1 MMDPLRSLD
10 DLRRARRDLAARTGA
25 EVTVRVCS
33 TGCRAL
39 GAMEVCQALEA
50 EVARRGLGE
59 RVRVVRAGC
68 HGLCAGAV
76 TMVIDPKGIFYQLVT
91 PEDAAEIVEQT
102 VLGGKRIRRL
112 CVSAQGRTYWRRKD
126 IPFFRHQ
133 TRLVLRNCG
142 VVDPQSLDD
151 AIACGAYQA
160 AGTVLAEMSPEQV
173 IAEVLSSGLR
183 GRGGAGFPTGRKWQL
198 ARAAQGEP
206 KYVICNADEGDPG
219 AFMDRAVLEG
229 DPHLVVEGMLIGAY
243 AIGAARGVVY
253 VRAEYPIAIEHTEKA
268 LAQARQAGLL
278 GRDILGSGF
287 DFDID
292 IRKGAGAFVCGEET
306 ALIASAEGRRGM
318 PRPRPPFPA
327 QCGLNGRP
335 TNINNV
341 ETWANVPRIMEMG
354 AEAYSAIG
362 TEGSKGTKIFA
373 LAGRIHNTGLVEVPM
388 GTTLRQII
396 FDVGGGI
403 PRGRKFKAAQIGGPS
418 GGCVPGPHLD
428 VPLDYDSVQ
437 RIGAIMGS
445 GGLIVMDEA
454 TCMVDIARFFT
465 DFCQKE
471 SCGKC
476 APCRVG
482 TRRMLE
488 ILERICRGEGEMADI
503 DRLEELGRVIQEA
516 SLCGLGQT
524 APNPVLSTI
533 RHFRGEYEAHIRE
546 KRCPSHACEALA
558 PISCT
563 SACAAHVNVPEY
575 IALIAEGRFAGALEV
590 IRRRNPFP
598 SVCGRACHHPCE
610 TFCRRGDVDDPVA
623 IRQLKRFLTD
633 WEESVPDPPLKW
645 RGPRYGRVAVV
656 GSGPAGLTAA
666 YFLAL
671 AGRDVTVFE
680 VLDTVGGMLAVGIP
694 KYRLPEEALARDI
707 EYIRRAGVNVVTG
720 RRIHALQELRRE
732 GFDAIFIATGA
743 HVAGKLGVPGEDLDG
758 VLDAL
763 TFLRQVCR
771 RELTRIDGR
780 VIVIGGGNAAIDSAR
795 AALRLGA
802 ELVTIL
808 YRRTAEEMPA
818 TRDEIEDALIEG
830 VQVRFLTAIH
840 EIEGD
845 GRARAVRC
853 IQMRLGDAD
862 ESGRRRPIP
871 VPGSEDT
878 IDCDWVIAAVG
889 QYPDLAFA
897 MEDERVVFGDG
908 RLKVDPV
915 TLRTDGGDVFAGGD
929 AVTGDPVRQTADGAN
944 VFAGGDAV
952 TGPATIIDAI
962 AAGQQAAV
970 AIDAFL
976 GGKGELPPDH
986 GWAAPCKPDDVKAA
1000 HPRHRVRALPMF
1012 ERKGTF
1018 EEVIIGYSHEDACD
1032 EAHRCLRC
1040 DLE

>member
-76 TMVIDPKGIFYQLVT
+76 TMVIDPRGIFYQLVT

-102 VLGGKRIRRL
+102 VLGGKKIRRL

-465 DFCQKE
+465 EFVQTE

-476 APCRVG
+476 VPCRVG

-488 ILERICRGEGEMADI
+488 ILNRIVAGDGRPEDVDA
-503 DRLEELGRVIQEA
+503 LVELGETIREG

-533 RHFRGEYEAHIRE
+533 RHFRDEYDAHIVE
-546 KRCPSHACEALA
+546 HRCPANACEALVTT
-558 PISCT
+558 SCS
-563 SACAAHVNVPEY
+563 SACPAHVNVPEY
-575 IALIAEGRFAGALEV
+575 VGLIAEGRFADALEV
-590 IRRRNPFP
+590 IRRRNPLP
-598 SVCGRACHHPCE
+598 SVCGRACDHPCQA
-610 TFCRRGDVDDPVA
+610 FCRRGDVDEPVA
-623 IRQLKRFLTD
+623 IRHLKRFVTD
-633 WEESVPDPPLKW
+633 RVRGPGNPPVW
-645 RGPRYGRVAVV
+645 RGPRKGRVAVV

-666 YFLAL
+666 YFLATM
-671 AGRDVTVFE
+671 GRDVKVFE
-680 VLDTVGGMLAVGIP
+680 AKEVIGGVLATGIP
-694 KYRLPEEALARDI
+694 AYRLPAETLQRDI
-707 EYIRRAGVNVVTG
+707 DYIRSAGVEIEIS
-720 RRIHALQELRRE
+720 RRVGSLRELRE
-732 GFDAIFIATGA
+732 AGFDAVFVAVGA
-743 HVAGKLGVPGEDLDG
+743 QKGRRLGVPGELLPG
-758 VLDAL
+758 VRDSLE
-763 TFLRQVCR
+763 FLREAR
-771 RELTRIDGR
+771 AGDGHPLSGT
-780 VIVIGGGNAAIDSAR
+780 VAVIGGGNAAIDAAR
-795 AALRLGA
+795 TAMRLGA
-802 ELVTIL
+802 GRVVLL
-808 YRRTAEEMPA
+808 YRRGREEMPA
-818 TRDEIEDALIEG
+818 IPEEIEEALHEG
-830 VQVRFLTAIH
+830 VEMHFLVAPVA
-840 EIEGD
+840 IEGD
-845 GRARAVRC
+845 GRVQAVRC
-853 IQMRLGDAD
+853 CEMELGEAD
-862 ESGRRRPIP
+862 ESGRRRPVPRPGGEVTIP
-871 VPGSEDT
+871 T
-878 IDCDWVIAAVG
+878 DCVIVAIGQGAELDFAGAAG
-889 QYPDLAFA
+889 DSAGP
-897 MEDERVVFGDG
+897 VVSRG
-908 RLKVDPV
+908 RLAVHPV
-915 TLRTDGGDVFAGGD
+915 TQRSGEG
-929 AVTGDPVRQTADGAN
+929 N

-952 TGPATIIDAI
+952 TGPATIIEAV
-962 AAGQQAAV
+962 AAGQRAAQ
-970 AIDAFL
+970 AIDRLL
-976 GGKGELPPDH
+976 GGKGELPPDT
-986 GWAAPCKPDDVKAA
+986 GFASRSRTDEAAAAAPRQPVRSMP
-1000 HPRHRVRALPMF
+1000 PRM
-1012 ERKGTF
+1012 RKGNF
-1018 EEVIIGYSHEDACD
+1018 AEVLKGYSARAARAEAC
-1032 EAHRCLRC
+1032 RCLRC